1 MKLNILAH
9 SLRVI
14 FTGGMTVGMGLMVNT
29 AHADDK
35 VERVEVTG
43 SSIKGIAA
51 QSASPITVVKVEQ
64 LAAAGV
70 TEPKALL
77 AAGLSSCLPPVIRW
91 LNPNDQGL
99 GIQK

>member
-1 MKLNILAH
+1 MKDLK
-9 SLRVI
+9 
-14 FTGGMTVGMGLMVNT
+14 T
-29 AHADDK
+29 AA
-35 VERVEVTG
+35 G
-43 SSIKGIAA
+43 SWARA
-51 QSASPITVVKVEQ
+51 FLVAVLT

-99 GIQK
+99 GIKK

>member
-1 MKLNILAH
+1 MKDL
-9 SLRVI
+9 
-14 FTGGMTVGMGLMVNT
+14 
-29 AHADDK
+29 K
-35 VERVEVTG
+35 VAAG
-43 SSIKGIAA
+43 SWARAFLVAVLS
-51 QSASPITVVKVEQ
+51 

-70 TEPKALL
+70 TDPKALL